1 MRQPS
6 WPTSIPIGHGTSL
19 LDRAVDYALAS
30 LRLVTPELMTRP
42 TPCAGWDLRALLE
55 HLDDAFLALSEAI
68 VVGHVGFGGPQASR
82 PAPEPD
88 ISDAPHGVAP
98 EQQPGTPRSS
108 RVAVPPVVSVAG
120 LPLET
125 DIVTAVGAIELTV
138 HGWDVAEACGQH
150 HPIPPALATDL
161 LEVVPRFVTDADRP
175 VRFAASVPT
184 GSRASP
190 GDRLV
195 AYLGRQP

>member
-6 WPTSIPIGHGTSL
+6 WPTSIPIGQGTSL

-30 LRLVTPELMTRP
+30 LRLVTPDLMSRP
-42 TPCAGWDLRALLE
+42 TPCAGWDLRTLLE

-68 VVGHVGFGGPQASR
+68 TVGHVGFGGTEAWWTG
-82 PAPEPD
+82 APP
-88 ISDAPHGVAP
+88 
-98 EQQPGTPRSS
+98 SS
-108 RVAVPPVVSVAG
+108 RVTVPPVVSVAG

-125 DIVTAVGAIELTV
+125 GIVTAVGAIELTV

-150 HPIPPALATDL
+150 RPIPPALATEL
-161 LEVVPRFVTDADRP
+161 LDVVPRFVTTADRP
-175 VRFAASVPT
+175 VRFAATVPT
-184 GSRASP
+184 GPHASP

>member
-19 LDRAVDYALAS
+19 LDRAVDYALES
-30 LRLVTPELMTRP
+30 LHLVTPDLMARP
-42 TPCAGWDLRALLE
+42 TPCAGWDLRTLLE

-68 VVGHVGFGGPQASR
+68 TVGHVGFGDSEGQR
-82 PAPEPD
+82 T
-88 ISDAPHGVAP
+88 DAPP
-98 EQQPGTPRSS
+98 FSS
-108 RVAVPPVVSVAG
+108 VAVPPVVSVAG
-120 LPLET
+120 LPLEAG
-125 DIVTAVGAIELTV
+125 IVTAVGAVELTV
-138 HGWDVAEACGQH
+138 HGWDVAEACGEPR
-150 HPIPPALATDL
+150 PIPTALATEL
-161 LEVVPRFVTDADRP
+161 LEVVPQFVTAADRP

-184 GSRASP
+184 GSQASP